1 MLQWISLVMLFACTL
16 IKKSFAEYN
25 YEKLLQIGQPLV
37 KIQAR
42 HSGCGARAATSDEA
56 VGLEAV
62 LFLATKAEVM
72 LACDLWA

>member
-1 MLQWISLVMLFACTL
+1 MLQWISDAIRLYFD
-16 IKKSFAEYN
+16 KKSVAEYN

-56 VGLEAV
+56 GGLEPV
-62 LFLATKAEVM
+62 LF
-72 LACDLWA
+72 DN